1 MSEQFKQNNSG
12 KNKNITNN
20 NQNNT
25 YQSTQDMSVHL
36 NADNS
41 AVVDDIK
48 SFKLARDIR
57 EKIEN
62 ELTYPGQIKVT
73 VIRETRATE
82 IAK

>member
-1 MSEQFKQNNSG
+1 MVVPS
-12 KNKNITNN
+12 
-20 NQNNT
+20 
-25 YQSTQDMSVHL
+25 
-36 NADNS
+36 
-41 AVVDDIK
+41 VVDDIK